1 MTKDE
6 ILDKVIQ
13 EKIQNISILLDPHRC
28 TMEQIKYGFLERSFS
43 NLVSFVEDS
52 GQEGPFTDD
61 DVATGFEIFYAIVFC
76 PVNDLKLFQF
86 VDHLLSHETSRTI
99 TQNIVNLFEN
109 SHIIKNPRR
118 YMLTKKF
125 YFRLA
130 TTLDLQYGKV
140 LLASSTKA
148 QLQAVIDNDWPFF
161 TNMTDILKSCLYQSE
176 CADIQENLHMQGGQ
190 ILFIF

>member
-1 MTKDE
+1 
-6 ILDKVIQ
+6 
-13 EKIQNISILLDPHRC
+13 
-28 TMEQIKYGFLERSFS
+28 MEQIKYGFLERSFS

-99 TQNIVNLFEN
+99 IQNIVNLFKN
-109 SHIIKNPRR
+109 SHVIKNPRR
-118 YMLTKKF
+118 HMLTKKL
-125 YFRLA
+125 YLRLA
-130 TTLDLQYGKV
+130 ATLDLQYGKV

-148 QLQAVIDNDWPFF
+148 QLQAVIDNDLPFF
-161 TNMTDILKSCLYQSE
+161 TNMTDILKTCLSQSKCE
-176 CADIQENLHMQGGQ
+176 NIQEILHMQGGQ